1 VWTVTSSPS
10 TASIPANCWLRDV
23 VKAQPMVGIGAARL
37 AVYCR
42 SVRSPGNDIAK
53 TICRKDAGV
62 EAAHPL
68 ALLEVEGLRIRVTRA
83 RVADDLLRG
92 CGQEEIREDAESEE
106 QRKPHR

>member
-1 VWTVTSSPS
+1 
-10 TASIPANCWLRDV
+10 
-23 VKAQPMVGIGAARL
+23 MVGIGAARL

-42 SVRSPGNDIAK
+42 SVRSPGNDIAR

-92 CGQEEIREDAESEE
+92 CEKEIREDAESEE